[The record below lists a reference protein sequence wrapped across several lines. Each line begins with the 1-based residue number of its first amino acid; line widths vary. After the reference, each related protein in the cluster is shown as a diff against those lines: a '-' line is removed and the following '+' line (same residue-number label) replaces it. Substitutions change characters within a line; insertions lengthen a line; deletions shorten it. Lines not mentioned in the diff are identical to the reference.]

1 MIQTRWRALDDARGL
16 AVLAMIVFHSIW
28 DLSHFG
34 YAPANLPWSA
44 PVRIFGHSI
53 AFAFLFIAGVAL
65 VLAHRAQM
73 RWPAFWRR
81 FAIIVAAA
89 ALVTAGTYVA
99 FPNAYVFFGILHCIA
114 LASLIA
120 VPFLFAPWPA
130 ALAGGAL
137 FLVGAQFLSS
147 PAFDADWLQWI
158 GLSTS
163 EPMTEDWRP
172 LFPWAG
178 ALLLGV
184 AAGRAT
190 LSPQMGCSPFAHRTA
205 KVGNSR
211 LWWERVDAKHPGEG
225 LLAWS
230 GKPLT
235 PALRADPLPL
245 GEGLN
250 FLGRHSLLIYLAHQ
264 PALFALF
271 LGLAYLAPP
280 AIDTT
285 DFVASCEA
293 RCMEQGGEGKIC
305 RDACQCTAQE
315 AIRSKALAGVT
326 DEAERGR
333 RLNEIAQRCVAG
345 YREP

>member
-1 MIQTRWRALDDARGL
+1 MSQSRWLALDAARGL
-16 AVLAMIVFHSIW
+16 AVLAMVVFHLIW
-28 DLSHFG
+28 DLAHFG
-34 YAPANLPWSA
+34 YAPANLPWTT

-65 VLAHRAQM
+65 VLAHRDHM

-89 ALVTAGTYVA
+89 ALVSAGTYVA
-99 FPNAYVFFGILHCIA
+99 FPKAYVFFGILHCIA

-120 VPFLFAPWPA
+120 VPFLLAPWPV
-130 ALAGGAL
+130 ALAGGAF
-137 FLVGAQFLSS
+137 FLVGAQFLAS
-147 PAFDADWLQWI
+147 PAFNADWLQWI

-163 EPMTEDWRP
+163 EPFTQDWRP

-184 AAGRAT
+184 AAGKLALPVYGMRT
-190 LSPQMGCSPFAHRTA
+190 GLS
-205 KVGNSR
+205 
-211 LWWERVDAKHPGEG
+211 GEG
-225 LLAWS
+225 AN
-230 GKPLT
+230 PLPT
-235 PALRADPLPL
+235 PAKREWLS
-245 GEGLN
+245 
-250 FLGRHSLLIYLAHQ
+250 FLGRHSLPIYLAHQ

-293 RCMEQGGEGKIC
+293 RCFEEGGEGKLC
-305 RDACQCTAQE
+305 HDACQCTARE
-315 AIRSKALAGVT
+315 AVNSKALAGVT

-333 RLNEIAQRCVAG
+333 RLNEIAQRCVSRAG
-345 YREP
+345 P

>member
-1 MIQTRWRALDDARGL
+1 MIQTRWRALDAARGL
-16 AVLAMIVFHSIW
+16 AVLAMIVFHAMW
-28 DLSHFG
+28 DMSYFG
-34 YAPANLPWSA
+34 YAPANLPWST

-65 VLAHRAQM
+65 VLAHRARI

-81 FAIIVAAA
+81 LAIIAAAA

-99 FPNAYVFFGILHCIA
+99 FPKAYVFFGILHCIA

-120 VPFLFAPWPA
+120 VPFLLAPWPA
-130 ALAGGAL
+130 ALAGGAF
-137 FLVGAQFLSS
+137 FLLGAQFLSS
-147 PAFDADWLQWI
+147 HVFNADWLQWI
-158 GLSTS
+158 GLSTR

-184 AAGRAT
+184 AAAKLPLPVYGERA
-190 LSPQMGCSPFAHRTA
+190 GVR
-205 KVGNSR
+205 
-211 LWWERVDAKHPGEG
+211 GEG
-225 LLAWS
+225 AVPIRKTQKDS
-230 GKPLT
+230 
-235 PALRADPLPL
+235 ADFRAPPNPQAPHPNPLPTS
-245 GEGLN
+245 GERGWLT

-271 LGLAYLAPP
+271 LGIAYLAPP

-285 DFVASCEA
+285 DFVASCET

-315 AIRSKALAGVT
+315 AVRSKALDGIT

-333 RLNEIAQRCVAG
+333 RLNEIAQRCLAG

>member
-1 MIQTRWRALDDARGL
+1 MIQTRWRALDAARGL

-44 PVRIFGHSI
+44 PVRIFGHAI

-65 VLAHRAQM
+65 VLAHGVQM

-81 FAIIVAAA
+81 FAIIEAAA

-120 VPFLFAPWPA
+120 VPFLLAPWPA
-130 ALAGGAL
+130 ALAGGAF
-137 FLVGAQFLSS
+137 FLAGAQFLSS
-147 PAFDADWLQWI
+147 PAFNADWLQWS

-163 EPMTEDWRP
+163 EPMTQDWRP

-178 ALLLGV
+178 PLLLGV
-184 AAGRAT
+184 AAGKLPLPVNGERA
-190 LSPQMGCSPFAHRTA
+190 GV
-205 KVGNSR
+205 K
-211 LWWERVDAKHPGEG
+211 GEG
-225 LLAWS
+225 AVPIR
-230 GKPLT
+230 KT
-235 PALRADPLPL
+235 PKDSADFSVPPNPQAPHPNPLPTS
-245 GEGLN
+245 GERGWLT

-280 AIDTT
+280 AIDAT

>member
-1 MIQTRWRALDDARGL
+1 MSESRWRTLDAARGL
-16 AVLAMIVFHSIW
+16 AVLAMIAFHLIW

-44 PVRIFGHSI
+44 PVKIFGHSI

-65 VLAHRAQM
+65 VLAHRSAI

-81 FAIIVAAA
+81 FAIIAAAA

-99 FPNAYVFFGILHCIA
+99 FPKAFVFFGILHCIA

-120 VPFLFAPWPA
+120 VPFLLAPWPM
-130 ALAGGAL
+130 ALAGGL
-137 FLVGAQFLSS
+137 FFIVGAEFLAS
-147 PAFDADWLQWI
+147 PAFNADWLQWI
-158 GLSTS
+158 GLSTT
-163 EPMTEDWRP
+163 EPMTQDWRP

-190 LSPQMGCSPFAHRTA
+190 LSPR
-205 KVGNSR
+205 
-211 LWWERVDAKHPGEG
+211 ERVDAKHPGEG
-225 LLAWS
+225 LLASS

-235 PALRADPLPL
+235 PALRADPLPT

-264 PALFALF
+264 PALFALL
-271 LGLAYLAPP
+271 LGLAFLVPP
-280 AIDTT
+280 AVDTT
-285 DFVASCEA
+285 EFVASCEA
-293 RCMEQGGEGKIC
+293 RCMEEGGEGKIC
-305 RDACQCTAQE
+305 HDVCQCTAQE
-315 AIRSKALAGVT
+315 AIRSKSLARVT

-333 RLNEIAQRCVAG
+333 LLNEIAQRCMARG
-345 YREP
+345 NEP

>member
-1 MIQTRWRALDDARGL
+1 MTQTRWQALDAARGL
-16 AVLAMIVFHSIW
+16 AVLAMVVFHSIW

-34 YAPANLPWSA
+34 YAPANLPWTT
-44 PVRIFGHSI
+44 PVKIFGHSI

-65 VLAHRAQM
+65 VLAHRGGI

-81 FAIIVAAA
+81 FAIIAAAA

-99 FPNAYVFFGILHCIA
+99 FPKAYVFFGILHCIA

-120 VPFLFAPWPA
+120 VPFLLAPWPV
-130 ALAGGAL
+130 ALAGGTF
-137 FLVGAQFLSS
+137 FLAGGEFLAS
-147 PAFDADWLQWI
+147 PVFNADWLQWI

-163 EPMTEDWRP
+163 EPLTQDWRP

-184 AAGRAT
+184 AA
-190 LSPQMGCSPFAHRTA
+190 A
-205 KVGNSR
+205 K
-211 LWWERVDAKHPGEG
+211 L
-225 LLAWS
+225 
-230 GKPLT
+230 
-235 PALRADPLPL
+235 PLPVYRERAEAGGGPL
-245 GEGLN
+245 PVNGERGWLS
-250 FLGRHSLLIYLAHQ
+250 FLGRHSLPIYLVHQ

-271 LGLAYLAPP
+271 LGLAWLAPP

-293 RCMEQGGEGKIC
+293 RCFDEGGEGKLC
-305 RDACQCTAQE
+305 HDACECTARE
-315 AIRSKALAGVT
+315 AVSSKALAGAK

-333 RLNEIAQRCVAG
+333 RLNEIAQKCLSKG
-345 YREP
+345 GP